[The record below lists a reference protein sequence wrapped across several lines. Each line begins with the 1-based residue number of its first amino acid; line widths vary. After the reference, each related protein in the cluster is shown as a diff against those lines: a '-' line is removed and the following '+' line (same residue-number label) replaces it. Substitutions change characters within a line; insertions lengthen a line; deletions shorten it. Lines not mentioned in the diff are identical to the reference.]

1 MPTNS
6 LAIFPINS
14 PIGSSFHLPSLA
26 LAMMRLNT
34 SFFASFSELFK
45 SSANAGA
52 TASKTLTNAA
62 TVQHLALEVTLL
74 EVRECIADT
83 VDSIQELLRRQS
95 YYTSPAA
102 DTLEA
107 TDSDVT
113 RMALFPAYLLKRHPF
128 SMEAHFGF
136 VFVLTYAFPKEILA
150 PLLAPGL
157 VLDTFG
163 DVGFVAVA
171 AVQTCKMRPRGFPD
185 WISQDY
191 LLLGYRIFVR
201 YRTQEGRNLRG
212 LRILRSETDSSTM
225 VLTGNLLTH
234 YGFCKSDIKYKL
246 DDESLKFSSVSEDGL
261 SELRCDADLSVPP
274 DYLPKGSPF
283 SSVREA
289 LKFAGPMPFTFD
301 YEMETNSIIRVEGV
315 RENWHPKS
323 VSVDVQKISFFDQE
337 QFAGAIPLHCS
348 TFFLR
353 DIPYYWKEGI
363 CEVLSASQSSTTAPY
378 YLQTNLENV
387 NDFE

>member
-1 MPTNS
+1 
-6 LAIFPINS
+6 
-14 PIGSSFHLPSLA
+14 
-26 LAMMRLNT
+26 
-34 SFFASFSELFK
+34 
-45 SSANAGA
+45 
-52 TASKTLTNAA
+52 
-62 TVQHLALEVTLL
+62 
-74 EVRECIADT
+74 
-83 VDSIQELLRRQS
+83 
-95 YYTSPAA
+95 
-102 DTLEA
+102 
-107 TDSDVT
+107 
-113 RMALFPAYLLKRHPF
+113 MALFPGYLLKRHPF

-201 YRTQEGRNLRG
+201 YKTHEGRNLRG

-234 YGFCKSDIKYKL
+234 YGFCKSDINFEL
-246 DDESLKFSSVSEDGL
+246 TDERLKFRSSSEDGV
-261 SELRCDADLSVPP
+261 SELICDADLTAPA

-301 YEMETNSIIRVEGV
+301 YEKQTNSIIRVEGV
-315 RENWHPKS
+315 RENWHPKT
-323 VSVDVQKISFFDQE
+323 VSVDIEKISFLEQK
-337 QFAGAIPLHCS
+337 QFAGATPLHCS
-348 TFFLR
+348 SFFLR

-363 CEVLSASQSSTTAPY
+363 CEVLSESTVATNAPY
-378 YLQTNLENV
+378 YSQTNLDNV